1 MKDIQNQIDDRQ
13 VNIDRVGIKGIN
25 YPITVL
31 DRANQFQHTIASI
44 NMYVDLPHTV
54 KGTHMSRFVELLHV
68 FRKEVSIKSF
78 SYIMDRMKEKLNAES
93 AIIEVRFPYFV
104 EKQAPISRAKGLMD
118 YQCGFIAT
126 GGKDGAMDIVMEV
139 SVPITSV
146 CPCSKEISEYG
157 AHNQRGQ
164 VHLRIRFDGLIWLEE
179 MISLVEKSA
188 SSELYSI
195 LKRVDEKE
203 VTEQGYENPKFVE
216 DIVRDIALELE
227 KIRNV
232 TWYELSVENFE
243 SIHNH
248 SAYAYVISS
257 DSAKSD

>member
-1 MKDIQNQIDDRQ
+1 MKDIQNQTDHRQ
-13 VNIDRVGIKGIN
+13 IKIDRVGIKGIR

-31 DRANQFQHTIASI
+31 DRSDEFQQTIASI
-44 NMYVDLPHTV
+44 NMYVDLPHDM

-68 FRKEVSIKSF
+68 FREEVSVKSF
-78 SYIMDRMKEKLNAES
+78 SYIMDQMKETLNAES
-93 AIIEVRFPYFV
+93 ARIEVRFPYFI
-104 EKQAPISRAKGLMD
+104 EKKAPISRAAGLMD

-126 GGKDGAMDIVMEV
+126 SQMDKSVDIVMEV

-164 VHLRIRFDGLIWLEE
+164 VLLRIRFDGLIWLEE
-179 MISLVEKSA
+179 VISLVEKCA

-195 LKRVDEKE
+195 LKRMDEKE
-203 VTEQGYENPKFVE
+203 VTERGYDNPKFVE
-216 DIVRDIALELE
+216 DIVRDIAVELE
-227 KIRNV
+227 KIEKV

-248 SAYAYVISS
+248 SAYAYINSNS
-257 DSAKSD
+257 TA

>member
-1 MKDIQNQIDDRQ
+1 MKDIQNQIDHRQ
-13 VNIDRVGIKGIN
+13 IKIDRVGIKGIR

-31 DRANQFQHTIASI
+31 DRAKKFQQTIASI
-44 NMYVDLPHTV
+44 NMYVDLPHYM

-68 FRKEVSIKSF
+68 FREEVSVKSF
-78 SYIMDRMKEKLNAES
+78 SYIMDRMKETLNAES
-93 AIIEVRFPYFV
+93 AIIELRFPYFI
-104 EKQAPISRAKGLMD
+104 EKQAPISGATGLMD

-126 GGKDGAMDIVMEV
+126 SQKDKSVDIVMEV

-164 VHLRIRFDGLIWLEE
+164 VLLQIRFDGLIWMEE
-179 MISLVEKSA
+179 MISLVEKCA

-195 LKRVDEKE
+195 LKRIDEKE
-203 VTEQGYENPKFVE
+203 VTEHGYNNPKFVE

-227 KIRNV
+227 KVEKV

-248 SAYAYVISS
+248 SAFAYINSTNS
-257 DSAKSD
+257 T

>member
-1 MKDIQNQIDDRQ
+1 MKDIQNQTDHRQ
-13 VNIDRVGIKGIN
+13 IKIDRVGIKGIR

-31 DRANQFQHTIASI
+31 DRSDEFQQTIASI
-44 NMYVDLPHTV
+44 NMYVDLPHDM

-68 FRKEVSIKSF
+68 FREEVSVKSF
-78 SYIMDRMKEKLNAES
+78 SYIMDQMKETLNAES
-93 AIIEVRFPYFV
+93 ARIEVRFPYFI
-104 EKQAPISRAKGLMD
+104 EKKAPISRAAGLMD

-126 GGKDGAMDIVMEV
+126 SQMDKSVDIVMEV

-164 VHLRIRFDGLIWLEE
+164 VLLRIRFDGLIWLEE
-179 MISLVEKSA
+179 MISLVEKCA

-195 LKRVDEKE
+195 LKRMDEKE
-203 VTEQGYENPKFVE
+203 VTERGYDNPKFVE
-216 DIVRDIALELE
+216 DIVRDIAVELE
-227 KIRNV
+227 KIEKV

-248 SAYAYVISS
+248 SAYAYINSNS
-257 DSAKSD
+257 TA

>member
-1 MKDIQNQIDDRQ
+1 MKDIQNLTDDRQ
-13 VNIDRVGIKGIN
+13 VNIDRVGIKGIR

-31 DRANQFQHTIASI
+31 DRKNDFQQTTASI
-44 NMYVDLPHTV
+44 NMYVDLPHTM

-68 FRKEVSIKSF
+68 FREEVSIKSF
-78 SYIMDRMKEKLNAES
+78 AYIMDRMKERLNAES
-93 AIIEVRFPYFV
+93 ARIEVRFPYFV
-104 EKQAPISRAKGLMD
+104 EKEAPISGAKGLMD
-118 YQCGFIAT
+118 YDCGFIAT
-126 GGKDGAMDIVMEV
+126 SGKDRSVDIVMEV

-157 AHNQRGQ
+157 AHNQRGM
-164 VHLRIRFDGLIWLEE
+164 VRLRIRFNRLVWLEE
-179 MISLVEKSA
+179 MISLVEESA

-216 DIVRDIALELE
+216 DIVRDIALALE
-227 KIRNV
+227 KAENV
-232 TWYELSVENFE
+232 TWYELSVENYE

-248 SAYAYVISS
+248 SAYAYI
-257 DSAKSD
+257 KSGEPA

>member
-1 MKDIQNQIDDRQ
+1 MKDIQNQTDHRQ
-13 VNIDRVGIKGIN
+13 IKIDRVGIKGIR

-31 DRANQFQHTIASI
+31 DRSDEFQQTIASI
-44 NMYVDLPHTV
+44 NMYVDLPHDM

-68 FRKEVSIKSF
+68 FREEVSVKSF
-78 SYIMDRMKEKLNAES
+78 SYIMDQMKETLNAES
-93 AIIEVRFPYFV
+93 ARIEVRFPYFI
-104 EKQAPISRAKGLMD
+104 EKKAHISRAAGLMD

-126 GGKDGAMDIVMEV
+126 SQMDKSVDIVMEV

-164 VHLRIRFDGLIWLEE
+164 VLLRIRFDGLIWLEE
-179 MISLVEKSA
+179 MISLVEKCA

-195 LKRVDEKE
+195 LKRMDEKE
-203 VTEQGYENPKFVE
+203 VTERGYDNPKFVE
-216 DIVRDIALELE
+216 DIVRDIAVELE
-227 KIRNV
+227 KIEKV

-248 SAYAYVISS
+248 SAYAYINSNS
-257 DSAKSD
+257 TA

>member
-1 MKDIQNQIDDRQ
+1 MKDIQNQVDNRNI
-13 VNIDRVGIKGIN
+13 NIDRVGIKGIR

-31 DRANQFQHTIASI
+31 DRANGYQQTIAQI
-44 NMYVDLPHTV
+44 NMYVDLPHTL

-78 SYIMDRMKEKLNAES
+78 SYIMDRMREKLNAES
-93 AIIEVRFPYFV
+93 ARIEVRFPYFV
-104 EKQAPISRAKGLMD
+104 EKQAPVSGAVGLMD

-126 GGKDGAMDIVMEV
+126 SRMDQTVDIIMEV

-164 VHLRIRFDGLIWLEE
+164 VLLRIRFEGLIWLEE

-195 LKRVDEKE
+195 LKRADEKQ
-203 VTEQGYENPKFVE
+203 VTERGYLNPKFVE
-216 DIVRDIALELE
+216 DIVRDIALELDGNK
-227 KIRNV
+227 KIS
-232 TWYELSVENFE
+232 WYELSVENYE

-248 SAYAYVISS
+248 SAYAYINSS
-257 DSAKSD
+257 GTL